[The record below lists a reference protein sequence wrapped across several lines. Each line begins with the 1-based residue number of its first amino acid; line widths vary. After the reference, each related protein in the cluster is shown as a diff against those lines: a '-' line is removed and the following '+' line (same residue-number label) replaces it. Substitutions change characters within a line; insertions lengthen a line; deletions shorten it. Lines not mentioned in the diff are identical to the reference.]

1 MSFFRKDKLLQVAG
15 DRGYTTIRAIEAK
28 LAPLFGVTQEW
39 VERKLKNGD
48 LSAGECEVIGAY
60 FEMTMR
66 EYYDVFLNG
75 LFRENDEGHW
85 VAHIDSPYLHLHPP
99 KEQKKPTKARRK
111 GKERTETILK
121 DIESV
126 TQTKE

>member
-1 MSFFRKDKLLQVAG
+1 MSFYRKDKLLQVAG
-15 DRGYTTIRAIEAK
+15 DRGYTTIRAIAAK
-28 LAPLFGVTQEW
+28 LAPLFGVTREW

-66 EYYDVFLNG
+66 EYYDVFMNG
-75 LFRENDEGHW
+75 LFRVDEEGHW

-99 KEQKKPTKARRK
+99 KEQKKPTRASRK
-111 GKERTETILK
+111 GKERKQTIH
-121 DIESV
+121 DDNESV